1 MNRRASSELLVSLTL
16 CLLWFSPVSS
26 AQNINTV
33 AGGGHAGG
41 TSKSAFIAYPGGTVR
56 DKAGNTYISSNW
68 GHYVFKLDTKG
79 NVSVVAGKGWAG
91 FGGDGGPATRALL
104 NVPGGLALDSA
115 GNLYI
120 GDSGNNRI
128 RRVEYLSAR
137 YRNSTTLSSVRSCFP
152 KLLSSAAFQTLLSSL
167 CKTSRMKRAVGPS

>member
-1 MNRRASSELLVSLTL
+1 MKRRASSELLVSLTL

-68 GHYVFKLDTKG
+68 GHYAFKLDTKG

-104 NVPGGLALDSA
+104 GTFPADWHSTAPAISISGIQATIVFAEWTLRLASSPPSPA
-115 GNLYI
+115 T
-120 GDSGNNRI
+120 I
-128 RRVEYLSAR
+128 RRTCL
-137 YRNSTTLSSVRSCFP
+137 TP
-152 KLLSSAAFQTLLSSL
+152 AAMAAMADRQRRPF
-167 CKTSRMKRAVGPS
+167 

>member
-1 MNRRASSELLVSLTL
+1 MKRRASSELLVSLTL

-68 GHYVFKLDTKG
+68 GHYVFCRTLRATFRSLPAKVGQGSAATAVRPRGLFSMFPADWHSTAPAISISG
-79 NVSVVAGKGWAG
+79 IQATIVFAEWTPRPASSPPS
-91 FGGDGGPATRALL
+91 PAT
-104 NVPGGLALDSA
+104 
-115 GNLYI
+115 
-120 GDSGNNRI
+120 I
-128 RRVEYLSAR
+128 RRTCL
-137 YRNSTTLSSVRSCFP
+137 TL
-152 KLLSSAAFQTLLSSL
+152 AAMAAMADRQRRPF
-167 CKTSRMKRAVGPS
+167 